1 LDLEAKK
8 KWLLGSGIVF
18 ILLNILSIAFEF
30 YWTPALPSLA
40 LIALLAVLRLDILI
54 IILVGLVP
62 ISINIEDLVLGMG
75 ISVPDEPLVIGIF
88 LLVIYKFIIDGEY
101 DFRVLKHPISIAILI
116 NLLWILVTVL
126 TSQEKIVSLK
136 FFLSRSWFLVVFYFL
151 SVVLFKQFS
160 HIKHYLWAYIIP
172 LGIVI
177 VLTLIKHQEDDFS
190 QISSFEVMAPFYIA
204 HGIYAA
210 AIAFFIPIL
219 LLWVLRGFALKF
231 NFTTV
236 LLATFF
242 LLLFTVG
249 LILSYTRAGWISL
262 AATAVFGIAMV
273 FRFRIWHLL
282 MVLGVVV
289 AIITVNFDDIFY
301 QLYQNKQ
308 NSAEGFEKHLE
319 SVSNV
324 RNDVSNLER
333 VNRWQAAINMVK
345 ERPIFGFGPGAY
357 SFTYAPYQDPEFKT
371 PITTA
376 FGDQGHAHSEYLN
389 PLSESGWLGLISF
402 LGIILVVFQK
412 GLKLVY
418 NGRTIEIK
426 IFSAGI
432 LLGLVT
438 YLAHGLLNS
447 YSEQDK
453 IAVLL
458 WGFIAMI
465 TAMDLY
471 HQNPTPKDSAGEGR

>member
-1 LDLEAKK
+1 M
-8 KWLLGSGIVF
+8 V
-18 ILLNILSIAFEF
+18 LNTLSIAFEF
-30 YWTPALPSLA
+30 YWTPALPALAIVSLLA
-40 LIALLAVLRLDILI
+40 LLRLDILL

-62 ISINIEDLVLGMG
+62 LSINYENVVLGMG
-75 ISVPDEPLVIGIF
+75 LSIPDEPLIIGIF

-101 DFRVLKHPISIAILI
+101 DFRVFKHPLTIVILI
-116 NLLWILVTVL
+116 NLAWILF
-126 TSQEKIVSLK
+126 TSFTSMEKIVSFK
-136 FFLSRSWFLVVFYFL
+136 FFLSRSWFITVFYFL
-151 SVVLFKQFS
+151 AVVLFRKFEY
-160 HIKHYLWAYIIP
+160 IRYYLWAYIIP
-172 LGIVI
+172 LGAVI
-177 VLTLIKHQEDDFS
+177 IITLIKHSEDNFS
-190 QISSFEVMAPFYIA
+190 QVTSFEVMAPFYIA

-219 LLWVLRGFALKF
+219 LLWILFGFKLKF

-236 LLATFF
+236 LLSLFF
-242 LLLFTVG
+242 LMLLTAG

-262 AATAVFGIAMV
+262 AAATVFGIAMV
-273 FRFRIWHLL
+273 LRLRLWHMLSI
-282 MVLGVVV
+282 LGLVV
-289 AIITVNFDDIFY
+289 ALVMVNFDDIFY

-333 VNRWQAAINMVK
+333 VNRWAAAINMVK
-345 ERPIFGFGPGAY
+345 EKPLFGFGPGAY

-389 PLSESGWLGLISF
+389 PLAETGWIGLASF
-402 LGIILVVFQK
+402 LLLILVAFK
-412 GLKLVY
+412 RGLRLVY
-418 NGRTIEIK
+418 DGRTFEIR

-453 IAVLL
+453 IAVLF
-458 WGFIAMI
+458 WGFLAMI
-465 TAMDLY
+465 CALDLY
-471 HQNPTPKDSAGEGR
+471 HQKPEEEIED

>member
-1 LDLEAKK
+1 M
-8 KWLLGSGIVF
+8 V
-18 ILLNILSIAFEF
+18 LNTISIAFEF
-30 YWTPALPSLA
+30 YWTPALPALAILSLLA
-40 LIALLAVLRLDILI
+40 LLRLDILL

-62 ISINIEDLVLGMG
+62 LSINYEDVVLGMG
-75 ISVPDEPLVIGIF
+75 LSIPDEPLIIGIF

-101 DFRVLKHPISIAILI
+101 DFRVFKHPITIVILI
-116 NLLWILVTVL
+116 NLSWILL
-126 TSQEKIVSLK
+126 TSFTSMEKIVSFK
-136 FFLSRSWFLVVFYFL
+136 FFLSRSWFITVFYFL
-151 SVVLFKQFS
+151 AVVLFRKFEY
-160 HIKHYLWAYIIP
+160 IRYYLWAYIIP
-172 LGIVI
+172 LGAVI
-177 VLTLIKHQEDDFS
+177 IITLIKHSEDNFS
-190 QISSFEVMAPFYIA
+190 QVTSFEIMAPFYIA

-219 LLWVLRGFALKF
+219 LLWILFGFKLKF

-236 LLATFF
+236 LLSIFF
-242 LLLFTVG
+242 LLLLTGG

-262 AATAVFGIAMV
+262 AAATLFGAAMV
-273 FRFRIWHLL
+273 FRLRLWHMLT
-282 MVLGVVV
+282 VLGFVV
-289 AIITVNFDDIFY
+289 ALVMVNFDDIFY

-333 VNRWQAAINMVK
+333 VNRWAAAINMVK
-345 ERPIFGFGPGAY
+345 EKPLFGFGPGAY

-389 PLSESGWLGLISF
+389 PLAETGWIGLATF
-402 LGIILVVFQK
+402 LALILVVFQR
-412 GLKLVY
+412 GLRLVY
-418 NGRTIEIK
+418 YGRTFEIR

-453 IAVLL
+453 IAVLF

-465 TAMDLY
+465 CALDLY
-471 HQNPTPKDSAGEGR
+471 HQNPENMEEEN